1 MLFRSKLNIKFNPE
15 IAEHA
20 SMLADRYQTDSKE
33 PISAERAND
42 CIKQALCYEV
52 LKESNKYLKTPYTTE
67 QLQGKA
73 SELSKHI
80 KEENITV
87 LNDKNLMQEALFKI
101 DGNSQETQNVDL
113 KQMYVDRE
121 LEKQLQTELSRS
133 IDMGLER

>member
-1 MLFRSKLNIKFNPE
+1 
-15 IAEHA
+15 
-20 SMLADRYQTDSKE
+20 MLADRYQTDSKE

-87 LNDKNLMQEALFKI
+87 LNDKNIMQEALFKI
-101 DGNSQETQNVDL
+101 DTNSQNLQEAQNVDL

-133 IDMGLER
+133 INIGLER